1 MSEKSTK
8 VYFVTWPD
16 GKVMEGTQ
24 TSVKEGF
31 AKAKA
36 IMHFLPERWFP
47 SVKVEPFY
55 GAGEELWRAMTQA
68 GFRCQSVDIPA
79 DGVSY

>member
-1 MSEKSTK
+1 MTKKPTK
-8 VYFVTWPD
+8 VYFITWPD

-24 TSVKEGF
+24 TSVREDH

-36 IMHFLPERWFP
+36 ILKFLPEIWFP
-47 SVKVEPFY
+47 KVRVEPFY
-55 GAGEELWRAMTQA
+55 GVGEELWRAMTQA
-68 GFRCQSVDIPA
+68 GFKCQSVEIPA